1 VNSAATS
8 ATPAAGSALGI
19 ASGADA
25 DLNNVAVRVYVPSAG
40 VSQSVAIGTAG
51 SNSPVDIRNPY
62 LGLNYIMTTQGIFP
76 SRN

>member
-1 VNSAATS
+1 
-8 ATPAAGSALGI
+8 
-19 ASGADA
+19 
-25 DLNNVAVRVYVPSAG
+25 VAVRVYVPSAG